1 MDLVPKA
8 QPPVDSA
15 QWEEKVKAYHLP
27 RAEINKV
34 SLKALYRRSVIYS
47 MLQVVMEYL
56 VKEGFKDAVAAF
68 EEESGI
74 NPGVNMSMLDD
85 QIKIRDA
92 IEAGIASC
100 LVLTV

>member
-1 MDLVPKA
+1 
-8 QPPVDSA
+8 
-15 QWEEKVKAYHLP
+15 
-27 RAEINKV
+27 
-34 SLKALYRRSVIYS
+34 
-47 MLQVVMEYL
+47 MEYL

-92 IEAGIASC
+92 VEAGIAAYLLPTIWTLYCVHSFS
-100 LVLTV
+100 VLRVYSGGCGTSE

>member
-1 MDLVPKA
+1 
-8 QPPVDSA
+8 
-15 QWEEKVKAYHLP
+15 
-27 RAEINKV
+27 
-34 SLKALYRRSVIYS
+34 
-47 MLQVVMEYL
+47 MEYL

-92 IEAGIASC
+92 VEAGR
-100 LVLTV
+100 LVTPNFVTPVCVCVCVSLLSHYQPHRIYSGGSGAGERCRPRDT